1 MKKKRSSL
9 FEVLV
14 PKLSFNKLAVGALV
28 ILFSTVIN
36 SDAQFQDYGN
46 YDFNGQIQSDFQGS
60 GFESPPDNNVIQTG
74 KYFHK

>member
-9 FEVLV
+9 FEVLA

-74 KYFHK
+74 KYLQK